1 MLDFFRK
8 ISPTA
13 VFILLIACSMA
24 WIVDEWNEIKTAQ
37 TRLQS
42 NKQNQGL
49 KPRHTPQQT
58 TNNQKYTY
66 FINKM
71 V

>member
-1 MLDFFRK
+1 MPDYCRK
-8 ISPTA
+8 ISSIA
-13 VFILLIACSMA
+13 VFILLSVLSMV
-24 WIVDEWNEIKTAQ
+24 WIVDEWTEIKTAQ

-49 KPRHTPQQT
+49 KPRHTPRQT
-58 TNNQKYTY
+58 TNNQEYSY